1 MRRLHLKIGQSTLLL
16 FIGLL
21 FLSCNAWK
29 TTTVFTYEE
38 LSASDFK
45 KKLSS
50 SQDYILVDV
59 RTPKEYEKGHI
70 ANALNISYFGSEFK
84 TSIEKLPKDKLVFMY
99 CQTQHRSP
107 LASKYMKKKGFTH
120 IIDLS
125 GGFMKW
131 ENNNMPIV
139 K

>member
-1 MRRLHLKIGQSTLLL
+1 MRTS
-16 FIGLL
+16 
-21 FLSCNAWK
+21 A
-29 TTTVFTYEE
+29 FTYEE
-38 LSASDFK
+38 IKVSDFE
-45 KKLSS
+45 KKLNS

-70 ANALNISYFGSEFK
+70 ANAVNISYFGSEFK
-84 TSIEKLPKDKLVFMY
+84 TSIEKLPKDKLIFMY

-131 ENNNMPIV
+131 ENNKMPIV

>member
-1 MRRLHLKIGQSTLLL
+1 MI
-16 FIGLL
+16 FV
-21 FLSCNAWK
+21 SCNAWK
-29 TTTVFTYEE
+29 RTSVFTYEE
-38 LSASDFK
+38 LNVSDFE

-50 SQDYILVDV
+50 SQDFILVDV

-70 ANALNISYFGSEFK
+70 ANAVNISYFGREFK
-84 TSIEKLPKDKLVFMY
+84 TSIEKLPKDKLIFMY

-131 ENNNMPIV
+131 ENNKLPIV

>member
-1 MRRLHLKIGQSTLLL
+1 MLLL
-16 FIGLL
+16 SCLL
-21 FLSCNAWK
+21 VFSCNTWKRSSIFLYEEFNIVDFEQRLK
-29 TTTVFTYEE
+29 TTK
-38 LSASDFK
+38 DF
-45 KKLSS
+45 
-50 SQDYILVDV
+50 ILIDV

-70 ANALNISYFGSEFK
+70 ANAVNISYLGGEFK
-84 TSIEKLPKDKLVFMY
+84 TSIEKLPKDKLILMY

-125 GGFMKW
+125 GGFIKW
-131 ENNNMPIV
+131 ENNNLPIV